1 MIRQPPR
8 QGYDEFKPFKLVGV
22 NRVGLWAWPKSYLY
36 RSGIGIIPSGTVV
49 VFVVIRGRSCAFVAN
64 RVITDTRFWYKNR
77 GIIAENHFQK

>member
-1 MIRQPPR
+1 M
-8 QGYDEFKPFKLVGV
+8 
-22 NRVGLWAWPKSYLY
+22 NN
-36 RSGIGIIPSGTVV
+36 SGTVV